1 MAMAIA
7 IAIAIAIAA
16 KLCRIEELH
25 GLAELRL
32 AALSSAQLEAN

>member
-1 MAMAIA
+1 MAMSMAIA
-7 IAIAIAIAA
+7 IAISA

-32 AALSSAQLEAN
+32 AALS